1 MNPLSYLTDQGVKAW
16 GVIDRRSPR
25 ASFWRE
31 AFGSD
36 AVELESS
43 EIHSLGSIR
52 FVRVKV
58 SALGPDQLERYSRM
72 MARRVGCAAGDIWM
86 DAVHGGGITL
96 DVTRVHVTDDPDV
109 GRAFWES
116 IEDLRKSES
125 EGS

>member
-1 MNPLSYLTDQGVKAW
+1 MNPLSCLTDQGVKVW
-16 GVIDRRSPR
+16 GVIDRRSPLS
-25 ASFWRE
+25 SFWRE

-43 EIHSLGSIR
+43 EIHGLGSIR
-52 FVRVKV
+52 FVQVKV

-72 MARRVGCAAGDIWM
+72 TARRVGCAARDIWM
-86 DAVHGGGITL
+86 DVVHGGGITL